1 MTKTKGFLF
10 RAASMYM
17 YCARCVEHMCHMA
30 DNPLSGGRNLAL
42 LSIAIAA
49 AVHAE
54 GLYKADSPVTSY
66 VALSEVPSG
75 AGSEQPF
82 TLIEYYSAWCGH
94 CQKFAP
100 TYEAIALQAR
110 REFPELKVAAVNCP
124 EHKDI
129 CTSHGISAY
138 PTIVLFPGEKKFEGS
153 HTKEAV
159 IAWVQEQHRTST
171 GTATAVPDAAATA
184 ATASAAASQA
194 VGRMV
199 ALAIAASL
207 EGTGGG
213 ATSTARA
220 AASPA
225 ITEAIGTRALAK
237 ADLIALEARALAKPF
252 GAVPLMTALDDNAN
266 DVMRQGDAAA
276 RAVGSMLQH
285 AAHNASVVIQHPAAD
300 AAMLQ
305 LRPMPWPVPVDDV
318 LAAARY
324 TLEQEIFATLSAA
337 PSHAYARTK
346 LGALRA
352 WLHLLHRALPHG
364 RDGGAAATGASELLS
379 GLHGRAS
386 LPSPEEWRALLTQ
399 SGVDA
404 WPSSWHACNSSH
416 AELHAYPCALW
427 LLFHSLLAHASE
439 PEALP
444 SLHAVVGY
452 IKEFFGCEDCRGH
465 FMVLAAALE
474 KDVREMA
481 SEHEHGRH
489 RAALWLW
496 QAHNHV
502 NERLGAAE
510 LTDSAA
516 AQFAEF
522 AKVQWPSRSL
532 CPECREVSRPQPG
545 VKASVHWRRSLV
557 LKVLYEHFCLEPR
570 FECWNDLTRMGE
582 TRPQG
587 GLSAELRPYG
597 LAAGAI
603 VLLLFAWMCGASL
616 LRGSS
621 AASVRGANHA
631 PRKKRDHVV

>member
-1 MTKTKGFLF
+1 
-10 RAASMYM
+10 
-17 YCARCVEHMCHMA
+17 MA

-159 IAWVQEQHRTST
+159 FAWVQEQHRTST
-171 GTATAVPDAAATA
+171 GTDAAVPDAAATA
-184 ATASAAASQA
+184 ATVAAAASQA

-199 ALAIAASL
+199 
-207 EGTGGG
+207 
-213 ATSTARA
+213 
-220 AASPA
+220 
-225 ITEAIGTRALAK
+225 
-237 ADLIALEARALAKPF
+237 
-252 GAVPLMTALDDNAN
+252 AN

>member
-1 MTKTKGFLF
+1 
-10 RAASMYM
+10 
-17 YCARCVEHMCHMA
+17 MA
-30 DNPLSGGRNLAL
+30 DNPLCGGRTLAL

-159 IAWVQEQHRTST
+159 FAWVQEQHRTST
-171 GTATAVPDAAATA
+171 GTAAAVPDAAATA
-184 ATASAAASQA
+184 ATVAAAASQA

-199 ALAIAASL
+199 
-207 EGTGGG
+207 
-213 ATSTARA
+213 
-220 AASPA
+220 
-225 ITEAIGTRALAK
+225 
-237 ADLIALEARALAKPF
+237 
-252 GAVPLMTALDDNAN
+252 AN

-324 TLEQEIFATLSAA
+324 TLELEIFATLSAA

-452 IKEFFGCEDCRGH
+452 VKEFFGCEDCRGH

>member
-1 MTKTKGFLF
+1 MRVVLI
-10 RAASMYM
+10 
-17 YCARCVEHMCHMA
+17 RCDM
-30 DNPLSGGRNLAL
+30 SGGRSLAL

-49 AVHAE
+49 AVNAE

-110 REFPELKVAAVNCP
+110 REFPGLKVAAVNCP

-159 IAWVQEQHRTST
+159 FAWVQEQHRTST
-171 GTATAVPDAAATA
+171 GTAAAVPDAGATA
-184 ATASAAASQA
+184 ATVAAAASQA

-199 ALAIAASL
+199 
-207 EGTGGG
+207 
-213 ATSTARA
+213 
-220 AASPA
+220 
-225 ITEAIGTRALAK
+225 
-237 ADLIALEARALAKPF
+237 
-252 GAVPLMTALDDNAN
+252 AN

-386 LPSPEEWRALLTQ
+386 LPSPDEWRALLTQ

-452 IKEFFGCEDCRGH
+452 VKEFFGCEDCRGH

-603 VLLLFAWMCGASL
+603 VLLLFAWMCGALL

>member
-1 MTKTKGFLF
+1 
-10 RAASMYM
+10 
-17 YCARCVEHMCHMA
+17 MA

-138 PTIVLFPGEKKFEGS
+138 PTIVLCPGEKKFEGS

-159 IAWVQEQHRTST
+159 FAWVQEQHRTST
-171 GTATAVPDAAATA
+171 GTAAAVPDAAATA
-184 ATASAAASQA
+184 ATVAAAASQA

-199 ALAIAASL
+199 
-207 EGTGGG
+207 
-213 ATSTARA
+213 
-220 AASPA
+220 
-225 ITEAIGTRALAK
+225 
-237 ADLIALEARALAKPF
+237 
-252 GAVPLMTALDDNAN
+252 AN

>member
-1 MTKTKGFLF
+1 MRVVLI
-10 RAASMYM
+10 
-17 YCARCVEHMCHMA
+17 RCDM
-30 DNPLSGGRNLAL
+30 SGGRSLAL

-49 AVHAE
+49 AVNAE

-159 IAWVQEQHRTST
+159 FAWVQEQHRTST
-171 GTATAVPDAAATA
+171 GTAAAVPDAGATA
-184 ATASAAASQA
+184 ATVAAAASQA

-199 ALAIAASL
+199 
-207 EGTGGG
+207 
-213 ATSTARA
+213 
-220 AASPA
+220 
-225 ITEAIGTRALAK
+225 
-237 ADLIALEARALAKPF
+237 
-252 GAVPLMTALDDNAN
+252 AN

-452 IKEFFGCEDCRGH
+452 VKEFFGCEDCRGH

-587 GLSAELRPYG
+587 GLSTELRPYG

-603 VLLLFAWMCGASL
+603 VLLLLAWMCGASL

-621 AASVRGANHA
+621 AASIRGANHA

>member
-1 MTKTKGFLF
+1 
-10 RAASMYM
+10 
-17 YCARCVEHMCHMA
+17 MA
-30 DNPLSGGRNLAL
+30 DNPLCGGRNLAL

-129 CTSHGISAY
+129 CTSHGITAY

-159 IAWVQEQHRTST
+159 FAWVQEQHRTST
-171 GTATAVPDAAATA
+171 GTAAAVPDAAATA
-184 ATASAAASQA
+184 ATVAAAASQA

-199 ALAIAASL
+199 
-207 EGTGGG
+207 
-213 ATSTARA
+213 
-220 AASPA
+220 
-225 ITEAIGTRALAK
+225 
-237 ADLIALEARALAKPF
+237 
-252 GAVPLMTALDDNAN
+252 AN

-285 AAHNASVVIQHPAAD
+285 AAHNASVAIQHPAAD

-616 LRGSS
+616 LRGSN

>member
-1 MTKTKGFLF
+1 
-10 RAASMYM
+10 
-17 YCARCVEHMCHMA
+17 MA
-30 DNPLSGGRNLAL
+30 EGPLRGGRNLAL

-82 TLIEYYSAWCGH
+82 TLLEYYSAWCGH

-110 REFPELKVAAVNCP
+110 FEFPELKVAAVNCP
-124 EHKDI
+124 EHEDI
-129 CTSHGISAY
+129 CTSHGISTY
-138 PTIVLFPGEKKFEGS
+138 PTMVLYPGEKKFEGS

-171 GTATAVPDAAATA
+171 GTAAAVPDAEATA
-184 ATASAAASQA
+184 ATATAAQA

-199 ALAIAASL
+199 
-207 EGTGGG
+207 
-213 ATSTARA
+213 
-220 AASPA
+220 
-225 ITEAIGTRALAK
+225 
-237 ADLIALEARALAKPF
+237 
-252 GAVPLMTALDDNAN
+252 VN

-276 RAVGSMLQH
+276 QAAALGAAGGGAERATPSLGLLPPPPPPPPPPHSKARAVGSILQH

-300 AAMLQ
+300 AAMLKM
-305 LRPMPWPVPVDDV
+305 RPMPWPVPVDDV

-399 SGVDA
+399 SAVDA

-452 IKEFFGCEDCRGH
+452 VKEFFGCEDCRGH

-502 NERLGAAE
+502 NERLGAEE
-510 LTDSAA
+510 LTDTAA

-587 GLSAELRPYG
+587 GLSTELRPYG

-603 VLLLFAWMCGASL
+603 VLLLLAWMCGASL

-621 AASVRGANHA
+621 AASIRGANHA

>member
-1 MTKTKGFLF
+1 
-10 RAASMYM
+10 
-17 YCARCVEHMCHMA
+17 MCHMA

-138 PTIVLFPGEKKFEGS
+138 PTIVLFPGEKRFEGS

-159 IAWVQEQHRTST
+159 FAWVQEQHRTST
-171 GTATAVPDAAATA
+171 GTAAAVPDAAATA
-184 ATASAAASQA
+184 ATVAAAASQA

-199 ALAIAASL
+199 
-207 EGTGGG
+207 
-213 ATSTARA
+213 
-220 AASPA
+220 
-225 ITEAIGTRALAK
+225 
-237 ADLIALEARALAKPF
+237 
-252 GAVPLMTALDDNAN
+252 AN

>member
-1 MTKTKGFLF
+1 
-10 RAASMYM
+10 
-17 YCARCVEHMCHMA
+17 MA
-30 DNPLSGGRNLAL
+30 DNPLCGGRNLAL

-138 PTIVLFPGEKKFEGS
+138 PTIVLFPGKKKFEGS

-159 IAWVQEQHRTST
+159 FAWVQEQHRTST
-171 GTATAVPDAAATA
+171 GTAAAVPDAAATA
-184 ATASAAASQA
+184 ATVAAAASQA

-199 ALAIAASL
+199 
-207 EGTGGG
+207 
-213 ATSTARA
+213 
-220 AASPA
+220 
-225 ITEAIGTRALAK
+225 
-237 ADLIALEARALAKPF
+237 
-252 GAVPLMTALDDNAN
+252 AN

-452 IKEFFGCEDCRGH
+452 VKEFFGCEDCRGH

>member
-1 MTKTKGFLF
+1 MDSTMTKTKGFLF
-10 RAASMYM
+10 RGS
-17 YCARCVEHMCHMA
+17 YCRRARCVERVTSMA
-30 DNPLSGGRNLAL
+30 DNPLCGGRNLAL

-129 CTSHGISAY
+129 CTSHGITAY

-159 IAWVQEQHRTST
+159 FAWVQEQHRTST
-171 GTATAVPDAAATA
+171 GTAAAVPDAAATA
-184 ATASAAASQA
+184 ATVTAAASQA

-199 ALAIAASL
+199 
-207 EGTGGG
+207 
-213 ATSTARA
+213 
-220 AASPA
+220 
-225 ITEAIGTRALAK
+225 
-237 ADLIALEARALAKPF
+237 
-252 GAVPLMTALDDNAN
+252 AN

>member
-1 MTKTKGFLF
+1 
-10 RAASMYM
+10 
-17 YCARCVEHMCHMA
+17 MA
-30 DNPLSGGRNLAL
+30 DNPLCGGRNLAL

-138 PTIVLFPGEKKFEGS
+138 PTIVLFPGEKRFEGS

-159 IAWVQEQHRTST
+159 FAWVQEQHRTSM
-171 GTATAVPDAAATA
+171 GTAAAVPDAAATA
-184 ATASAAASQA
+184 ATVAAAASQA

-199 ALAIAASL
+199 
-207 EGTGGG
+207 
-213 ATSTARA
+213 
-220 AASPA
+220 
-225 ITEAIGTRALAK
+225 
-237 ADLIALEARALAKPF
+237 
-252 GAVPLMTALDDNAN
+252 AN

>member
-1 MTKTKGFLF
+1 
-10 RAASMYM
+10 
-17 YCARCVEHMCHMA
+17 MA
-30 DNPLSGGRNLAL
+30 DNPLCGGRNLAL

-159 IAWVQEQHRTST
+159 FAWVQEQHRTST
-171 GTATAVPDAAATA
+171 GTAAAVPDAAATA
-184 ATASAAASQA
+184 ATVAAAASQA

-199 ALAIAASL
+199 
-207 EGTGGG
+207 
-213 ATSTARA
+213 
-220 AASPA
+220 
-225 ITEAIGTRALAK
+225 
-237 ADLIALEARALAKPF
+237 
-252 GAVPLMTALDDNAN
+252 AN

-452 IKEFFGCEDCRGH
+452 VKEFFGCEDCRGH

>member
-1 MTKTKGFLF
+1 
-10 RAASMYM
+10 
-17 YCARCVEHMCHMA
+17 MCHMA

-159 IAWVQEQHRTST
+159 FAWVQEQHRTST
-171 GTATAVPDAAATA
+171 GTDAAVPDAAATA
-184 ATASAAASQA
+184 ATVAAAASQA

-199 ALAIAASL
+199 
-207 EGTGGG
+207 
-213 ATSTARA
+213 
-220 AASPA
+220 
-225 ITEAIGTRALAK
+225 
-237 ADLIALEARALAKPF
+237 
-252 GAVPLMTALDDNAN
+252 AN